1 MPIII
6 TAQGNEPLPS
16 GRYRVKL
23 VGIEQLETDYG
34 DVIKWV
40 FIVLGEPHTVVGYT
54 PVSGSIG
61 SKCMRWVSALL
72 NRAIQPNEQLDLET
86 LLGRTAIAGVFYR
99 KRDGEAYNEVA
110 ELIPDYE

>member
-1 MPIII
+1 MPILI
-6 TAQGNEPLPS
+6 TAHGNEPLPS

-23 VGIEQLETDYG
+23 VGIEQTETDYG
-34 DVIKWV
+34 DVLKWV

-72 NRAIQPNEQLDLET
+72 NRPIAPNEQLDLET
-86 LLGRTAIAGVFYR
+86 LLGRTAIAGIFYR
-99 KRDGEAYNEVA
+99 KRNGEEYNEVA
-110 ELIPDYE
+110 ELIPDN